1 MTRPTDES
9 VWQLYVLRC
18 GDGSLYTGI
27 SPDVAARVAAHRAG
41 RGSRYLRGRA
51 PLELVA
57 AVPAGDRALASR
69 AEYRFKQLTRR
80 EKLALIAR
88 RRGLE
93 DFVGALAEPA

>member
-1 MTRPTDES
+1 MTRPTEGS
-9 VWQLYVLRC
+9 IWHLYVLRC
-18 GDGSLYTGI
+18 ADGSLYAGI
-27 SPDVAARVAAHRAG
+27 SPDVDARVAAHSAG

-57 AVPAGDRALASR
+57 AVAAGDRAAASR

-80 EKLALIAR
+80 QKLALIAR